1 MDVTLIG
8 DVADRSGGGHKVV
21 LKGNTT
27 VGKGGARFDGQ
38 GDYAT
43 IKSFHYADNA
53 TFSIAFWMTKV
64 QCANGVYEYVYS
76 HGQSRTKSIL
86 DPKNSNINMYI
97 GCEKKQGG
105 WSSLGGSVVRFNLV
119 GSGGTWASWDY
130 ALHNAGNFDAIT
142 NKWMHVVLVVS
153 PDRVLTYDDGKA
165 VPDAQYG
172 FFKYHSKKQKV
183 ANAAYPHPGS
193 LKKAFKGFTLTQDII
208 LGGRSDL
215 NKQRHFMGR
224 LAGLLVSKQ
233 TLTAAQVGCIF
244 KGGEEFLSGA
254 VSSCPS
260 AAKAAASSMLSV
272 SFLNNA
278 GTAQTSLDVR
288 TSVTAVKTDGVKGFT
303 TCALPPEHDRLCT
316 QIDSVNH

>member
-1 MDVTLIG
+1 M
-8 DVADRSGGGHKVV
+8 
-21 LKGNTT
+21 KGNAK
-27 VGKGGARFDGQ
+27 VDPSGLHFDGKS
-38 GDYAT
+38 DYAT

-76 HGQSRTKSIL
+76 HGQKAKASITDL
-86 DPKNSNINMYI
+86 SNSNVNVYI

-105 WSSLGGSVVRFNLV
+105 WSTLGGSAVRFNLV

-193 LKKAFKGFTLTQDII
+193 LKKAFKGFTLTQEIY

-233 TLTAAQVGCIF
+233 TLTAAQASCSVLPPCSLTFTCLRYALLVGQ
-244 KGGEEFLSGA
+244 KL
-254 VSSCPS
+254 
-260 AAKAAASSMLSV
+260 AKATVLTLSCCRLFAFSRAARISCRQHLARVPPISLTR
-272 SFLNNA
+272 FL
-278 GTAQTSLDVR
+278 
-288 TSVTAVKTDGVKGFT
+288 
-303 TCALPPEHDRLCT
+303 
-316 QIDSVNH
+316 